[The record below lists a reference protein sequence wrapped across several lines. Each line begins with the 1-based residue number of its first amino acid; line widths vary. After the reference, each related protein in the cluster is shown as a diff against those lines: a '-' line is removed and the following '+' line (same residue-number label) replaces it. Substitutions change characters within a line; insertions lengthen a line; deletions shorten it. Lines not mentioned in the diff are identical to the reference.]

1 MKRFFEDAIA
11 NEPKWQEP
19 AEWMALGMVIM
30 TFVMA
35 FLMR

>member
-19 AEWMALGMVIM
+19 AEWMALGMLLMTVIM
-30 TFVMA
+30 VVM
-35 FLMR
+35 